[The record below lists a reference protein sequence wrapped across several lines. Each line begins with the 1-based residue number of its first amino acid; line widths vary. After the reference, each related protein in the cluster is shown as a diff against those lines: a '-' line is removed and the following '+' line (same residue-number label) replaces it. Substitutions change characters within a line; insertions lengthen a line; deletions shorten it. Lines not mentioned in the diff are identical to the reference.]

1 MKEIAIRKVFGAR
14 GDQLMVILGRPFF
27 YIVLIANLI
36 AWPVSFLISN
46 RWLET
51 FAYRVHI
58 SIVPFAIALV
68 ISIAIVVFT
77 VCVQIVRAVRFN
89 PAVKLKV

>member
-14 GDQLMVILGRPFF
+14 GEQLMVILGKPFF